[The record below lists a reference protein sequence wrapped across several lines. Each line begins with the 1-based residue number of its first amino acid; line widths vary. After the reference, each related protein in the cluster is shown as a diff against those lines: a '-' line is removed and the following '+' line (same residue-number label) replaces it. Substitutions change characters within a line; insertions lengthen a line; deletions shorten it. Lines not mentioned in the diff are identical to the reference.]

1 MSYNPASAATN
12 RVSEG
17 IPADARPMDDLQ
29 LRAELERH
37 HASSYGWALS
47 CCRRDAA
54 EAEDVLQAAYL
65 KVLDGRARYGG
76 RAAFKTWLL
85 AVIRRTAAEERR
97 RGWLRKLGLVRRER
111 MTAAEPDPPPERAHR
126 TELQAAFQ
134 QALSA
139 LPRRQQQVL
148 HLVFYQD
155 LSLSESAAVLS
166 VSVGA
171 VRRHYERGKRRLR
184 DRMKPWDESNE

>member
-1 MSYNPASAATN
+1 
-12 RVSEG
+12 
-17 IPADARPMDDLQ
+17 MDDLQ

-37 HASSYGWALS
+37 HASSYGWALN

-85 AVIRRTAAEERR
+85 AVIRRTAADGLRR
-97 RGWLRKLGLVRRER
+97 DWLRKLGLVRRER
-111 MTAAEPDPPPERAHR
+111 MAAAAEPDPPPELAQR

-134 QALSA
+134 QALA
-139 LPRRQQQVL
+139 GLPRRQQQVL

-155 LSLSESAAVLS
+155 LSLSETAEVLS
-166 VSVGA
+166 VSVGSA
-171 VRRHYERGKRRLR
+171 RRHYERGKRRLR
-184 DRMKPWDESNE
+184 DRMKPWDESDE

>member
-1 MSYNPASAATN
+1 
-12 RVSEG
+12 
-17 IPADARPMDDLQ
+17 MDDLQ

-37 HASSYGWALS
+37 HESSYGWALN
-47 CCRRDAA
+47 CCRLDAPK
-54 EAEDVLQAAYL
+54 AEDVLQAAYL

-85 AVIRRTAAEERR
+85 AVIRRTADDERR
-97 RGWLRKLGLVRRER
+97 RDWLGRLGLVRRAR
-111 MTAAEPDPPPERAHR
+111 MSQAVEPDAPQDLAHR

-134 QALSA
+134 QALAA

-155 LSLSESAAVLS
+155 LSLSEAAEVLS

-171 VRRHYERGKRRLR
+171 VRRHYERGKQRLR

>member
-1 MSYNPASAATN
+1 
-12 RVSEG
+12 
-17 IPADARPMDDLQ
+17 MDELQ

-37 HASSYGWALS
+37 HESSYGWALH

-76 RAAFKTWLL
+76 RSAFKTWLL
-85 AVIRRTAAEERR
+85 AVIRRTAADERR
-97 RGWLRKLGLVRRER
+97 RDWIRKLGLARRER
-111 MTAAEPDPPPERAHR
+111 MAASLAPDAAPELAHR
-126 TELQAAFQ
+126 TELQAAFR
-134 QALSA
+134 QALA
-139 LPRRQQQVL
+139 GLPRRQQQVL

-155 LSLSESAAVLS
+155 LSLSEAAEVLA

-171 VRRHYERGKRRLR
+171 ARQHYERGKRRLR
-184 DRMKPWDESNE
+184 DRMKPWDESDE